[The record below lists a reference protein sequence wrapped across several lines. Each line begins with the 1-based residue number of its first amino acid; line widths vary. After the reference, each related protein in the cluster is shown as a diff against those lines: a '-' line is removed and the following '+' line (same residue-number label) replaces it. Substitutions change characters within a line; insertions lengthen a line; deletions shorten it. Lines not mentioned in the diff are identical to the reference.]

1 MKENKEKKGA
11 IEIDQLIG
19 WLIVLGVLIIA
30 VIAYVIISGKGSS
43 IVNWIENL
51 FRFGR

>member
-1 MKENKEKKGA
+1 MGQKNGA
-11 IEIDQLIG
+11 VEIDQLIG
-19 WLIVLGVLIIA
+19 WLIVLGVLVIA
-30 VIAYVIISGKGSS
+30 AIAYVIISGKGNS